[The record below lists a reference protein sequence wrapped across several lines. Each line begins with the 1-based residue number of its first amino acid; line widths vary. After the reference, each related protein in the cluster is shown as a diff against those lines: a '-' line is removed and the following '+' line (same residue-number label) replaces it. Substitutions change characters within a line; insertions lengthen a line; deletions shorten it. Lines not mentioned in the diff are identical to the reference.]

1 MNTQY
6 QLSDVAKNYLSA
18 YHCILDEMIKG
29 MSMAPLTDS
38 ISGKFYRADDSTPH
52 GSHRNVTQHPQIYDQ
67 YPPAE
72 YRIKYHYISDGK
84 H

>member
-29 MSMAPLTDS
+29 YVNGS
-38 ISGKFYRADDSTPH
+38 AD
-52 GSHRNVTQHPQIYDQ
+52 
-67 YPPAE
+67 
-72 YRIKYHYISDGK
+72 
-84 H
+84 

>member
-38 ISGKFYRADDSTPH
+38 ISENFIIQMIPH
-52 GSHRNVTQHPQIYDQ
+52 HMAAIEMSQHSQIYDQ